1 VLQPQGLSVVAE
13 LRGAAGLLTTVK
25 SVEFLFVSLQLAL
38 RRADLVALRAEVAEV
53 SEQLAAP

>member
-1 VLQPQGLSVVAE
+1 MLQPQGLSVVAE
-13 LRGAAGLLTTVK
+13 LRGEAGLLTTLK
-25 SVEFLFVSLQLAL
+25 SAEFLFVSMQLAL